1 MSRAGILHGFI
12 AKAGRLGADTIEVE
26 YRDGEE
32 VSVLKEGVGFWIARF
47 PSLGRRSTALREELD
62 KLRKKKTTKVTV
74 NGAEYEIRARAYER
88 FGEQA
93 FEVRLRRL

>member
-1 MSRAGILHGFI
+1 M
-12 AKAGRLGADTIEVE
+12 ADATQ
-26 YRDGEE
+26 RFDR
-32 VSVLKEGVGFWIARF
+32 VSVFKGGVGFGIARF
-47 PSLGRRSTALREELD
+47 PSMGRRSTALREELD
-62 KLRKKKTTKVTV
+62 KLRKKKTKVTV